1 MKRLVLTAARIVGWL
16 IDHHIQNVNRK
27 ALR

>member
-1 MKRLVLTAARIVGWL
+1 MTRLALTAVRIVGWL

-27 ALR
+27 ATR

>member
-1 MKRLVLTAARIVGWL
+1 MTRLALTAVRIVGWL

>member
-1 MKRLVLTAARIVGWL
+1 MKRLVLTAVRIVGWL